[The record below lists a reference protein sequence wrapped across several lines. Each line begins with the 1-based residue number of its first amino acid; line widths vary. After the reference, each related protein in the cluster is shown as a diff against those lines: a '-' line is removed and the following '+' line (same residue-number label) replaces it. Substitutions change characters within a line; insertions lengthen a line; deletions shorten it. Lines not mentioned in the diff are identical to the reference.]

1 MRKWRLN
8 FVRFAYEMDD
18 SVGVVMF
25 LRELKILELC
35 FLLKYYIY
43 AVNEQKYD
51 EFSQSNHSPDQD
63 MEGLAL
69 PRPPSSSLSVISQFP
84 KVATLLLP

>member
-1 MRKWRLN
+1 MKKWRLN
-8 FVRFAYEMDD
+8 FGRVTYETDD

-51 EFSQSNHSPDQD
+51 EFSESNHSPDQD
-63 MEGLAL
+63 MEDLAL
-69 PRPPSSSLSVISQFP
+69 QRPPSSSLPVIFQFP
-84 KVATLLLP
+84 KVATFVST

>member
-1 MRKWRLN
+1 MKKWRLN
-8 FVRFAYEMDD
+8 FGMFTYVMDD

-25 LRELKILELC
+25 LRELKILELR

-51 EFSQSNHSPDQD
+51 EFS
-63 MEGLAL
+63 
-69 PRPPSSSLSVISQFP
+69 
-84 KVATLLLP
+84 